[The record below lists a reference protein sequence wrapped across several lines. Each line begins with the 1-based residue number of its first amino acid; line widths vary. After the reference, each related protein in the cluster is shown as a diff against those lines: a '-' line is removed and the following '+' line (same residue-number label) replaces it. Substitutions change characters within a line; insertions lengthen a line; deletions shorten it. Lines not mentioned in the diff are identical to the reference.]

1 MNQIHPNRPSPLT
14 FAAPDPAQPREADFD
29 MSAMVR
35 MVRRNARFIAAVT
48 AILTVLALPFI
59 IAIDPV
65 YRAQARFLIHPTLSI
80 DTTTEATAPDLSDEV
95 ERLRSRAIADQV
107 ITQFNLAA
115 LPAFNPQ
122 AKPPSALR
130 RAYTGLKSALFGT
143 SQTARPLGVQERV
156 LASYY
161 QHLSVWHETKSQVV
175 QISFSAPD
183 PKLAADV
190 PNAMV
195 GIYLKD
201 REAKYQQRISGALE
215 LLDTQI
221 AAQKTNV
228 AQAATEVQTYQEE
241 SGVTSVGRAETLE
254 QSRIVLV
261 NEQLSDLQRQTSELR
276 GKIRSVEAALAGQGG
291 ITQDEPEELS
301 DLRKALQLRKRSLAQ
316 LTASYGEAYGGVLVE
331 RAHIAEIENSIRDE
345 LTSWAASMR
354 AQLGQLEDEQA
365 TLTQSRDRLQGTL
378 SKTSVAE
385 LKLINLIR
393 RADAQRTILDG
404 YEGQRRQLEAR
415 LSQPA
420 LDLEMIAP
428 ATPPLWPEGRGR
440 KVYLIFTML
449 ASGLFAL
456 TLAGARDLTDRTA
469 RSHVQFDDDPN
480 LVAVGMLPAVAR
492 WGKAQG
498 EDKHF
503 KLALN
508 SAIRTIAAQEGG
520 TLPRSLMITPVQ
532 PHDGARFVGYRL
544 ARELVSSG
552 QGVLLVDTVGPHEPW
567 YLENLPAILHPDKS
581 HSEIGPEGLA
591 EHLREGRDLSEL
603 VDYVGA
609 GGLRILHRGNGPLP
623 PLEDAQAVRAIL
635 KYASTHRL
643 MTIFI
648 CPPTLTSASTTR
660 IASVMEQVLM
670 VIRWGHSPQD
680 AVRASAHHLQLA
692 GVQHVLSIL
701 NRVDAR
707 RQALY
712 PFGDGT
718 AFAHAARADAW

>member
-1 MNQIHPNRPSPLT
+1 MNQLQPKRPSHMT

-29 MSAMVR
+29 LGAMVR
-35 MVRRNARFIAAVT
+35 MVRRNARFIAMVT
-48 AILTVLALPFI
+48 GVLTVLALPFI
-59 IAIDPV
+59 IAIEPV
-65 YRAQARFLIHPTLSI
+65 YRAQARFLIHPTLAI
-80 DTTTEATAPDLSDEV
+80 DTGTEASAPDLSDEV

-107 ITQFNLAA
+107 ITQFDLAA

-122 AKPPSALR
+122 AQPPSAIS
-130 RAYTGLKSALFGT
+130 RAYTGLKSALSGK
-143 SQTARPLGVQERV
+143 SETAQPLGTQERV
-156 LASYY
+156 LSSYY

-183 PKLAADV
+183 PKLAAEV
-190 PNAMV
+190 PNAMI

-201 REAKYQQRISGALE
+201 REAKHQQRISGALE
-215 LLDTQI
+215 LLDAQI

-228 AQAATEVQTYQEE
+228 AQAAAEVQNYQEE
-241 SGVTSVGRAETLE
+241 SGVTSVGRSETLE

-261 NEQLSDLQRQTSELR
+261 NEQLSDLQRKTSELR
-276 GKIRSVEAALAGQGG
+276 GKIRSVEAALAGDSG

-316 LTASYGEAYGGVLVE
+316 LTASYGDAYGGVLVE
-331 RAHIAEIENSIRDE
+331 RAHIAEIESSIRDE

-365 TLTQSRDRLQGTL
+365 ILTQNRDALQGTL
-378 SKTSVAE
+378 SKTTVAE

-440 KVYLIFTML
+440 KIYLFFTML

-469 RSHVQFDDDPN
+469 RSHVQFDDDPD
-480 LVAVGMLPAVAR
+480 LVPVGMLPAVAHR
-492 WGKAQG
+492 GKAQG
-498 EDKHF
+498 KEKHF

-508 SAIRTIAAQEGG
+508 SVIRMIAGQEGG
-520 TLPRSLMITPVQ
+520 ALPRSLMITPVQ
-532 PHDGARFVGYRL
+532 AHDGARFVGYRL
-544 ARELVSSG
+544 ARELVASG
-552 QGVLLVDTVGPHEPW
+552 QGVLLIDTVGPREPW
-567 YLENLPAILHPDKS
+567 YIEHLPAILHPDKA
-581 HSEIGPEGLA
+581 HSEIAPAGLA
-591 EHLREGRDLSEL
+591 EHLREGRDLGEL
-603 VDYVGA
+603 VDCTDPD
-609 GGLRILHRGNGPLP
+609 GLRILHRGNSPLP
-623 PLEDAQAVRAIL
+623 PLEDAQAIRAIL

-643 MTIFI
+643 MAIFI
-648 CPPTLTSASTTR
+648 CPPALSSASTTQ
-660 IASVMEQVLM
+660 IAAVMEQVLM

-680 AVRASAHHLQLA
+680 AVRASADHLQLA
-692 GVQHVLSIL
+692 GVNRVLSVL